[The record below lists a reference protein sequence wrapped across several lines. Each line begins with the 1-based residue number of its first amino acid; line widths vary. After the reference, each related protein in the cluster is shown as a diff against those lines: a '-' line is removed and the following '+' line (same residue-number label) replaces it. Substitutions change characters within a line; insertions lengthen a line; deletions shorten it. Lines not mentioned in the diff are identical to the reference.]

1 MSDTKS
7 FSSTGTELYSYF
19 IYLSRYSRWL
29 EDKNRRETWDETV
42 SRYINF
48 FIGRFPEFK
57 DDLLALK
64 EPIKSLK
71 VMPSM
76 RALTTAG
83 PALERSEIA
92 GYNCSYLPID
102 CIEAF
107 DELLVI
113 LMNGCGAGF
122 SVESQYTNKL
132 PTVPHNLFKSNE
144 TILVEDSREG
154 WGSAFRE
161 LMTSLYR
168 GDIPSWNLSQLRP
181 AGAKLK
187 TFGGRSSG
195 PEPLKELLEF
205 TVNTFQKAK
214 GRKLTSLECHDVVCK
229 IAQIV
234 VAGGYRRSALLGL
247 SDLDDEN
254 IREAKSG
261 EWWKENVQRAL
272 SNNSAVYN
280 YKPSV
285 ETFMK
290 EWDSLYRS
298 HSGERGIFSR
308 EASRKQ
314 VSKNGR
320 RDPNYEWATNP
331 CCVTGD
337 TLVLTKE
344 GNLPIKNLVDK
355 EIEAWNGKEWSKV
368 VPYSQGV
375 HYVCEVTLSDG
386 TLIKCTPN
394 HKFLVQCF
402 SSVPIQKIEVGK
414 LYPGDTLAGFN
425 LPEEFDIR
433 ENSNVLEIK
442 NIDFPEE
449 KEEVFCFT
457 EEKLGQG
464 TFNGVVT
471 GNSEIILRP
480 NEFCNLTE
488 VVVRNEDT
496 LEDLKEKVRVATI
509 LGTFQSTLTN
519 FKYLR
524 PEWKK
529 NCDEERLLGV
539 SLTGVMDHPIL
550 SDWTS
555 DQICGWLTQMK
566 WAAIETNKEW
576 SKKLGINQSVAI
588 TTQKPSGTI
597 SQLVNSAS
605 GIHARFAP
613 SYIRTVRADN
623 KDPLASMMKDLGFP
637 YEEDITNKNVLV
649 FSFPIKSPLG
659 AKCVEDMTAIEQLEI
674 WKVYQ
679 EYWCEHKSSC
689 TIYYKDDEF
698 LEVGAWV
705 YKNFDSISGLSFLP
719 YSDHTYKQ
727 APYQPITKE
736 QYEELEAKMPKNI
749 DWNLLQVYETYDST
763 KSSHTYACSAD
774 GGCETVDL
782 TTT

>member
-83 PALERSEIA
+83 PALDRSEIA

-107 DELLVI
+107 DEMLVI
-113 LMNGCGAGF
+113 SMNGCGVGF

-154 WGSAFRE
+154 WGYAFRE
-161 LMTSLYR
+161 LMTNLYK
-168 GDIPSWNLSQLRP
+168 GNIPDWNLSQLRP

-195 PEPLKELLEF
+195 PEPLKDLFEF

-214 GRKLTSLECHDVVCK
+214 GRKLTSLECHDIVCK

-234 VAGGYRRSALLGL
+234 VAGGFRRSATLSL
-247 SDLDDEN
+247 SDLGDETM
-254 IREAKSG
+254 REAKSG
-261 EWWKENVQRAL
+261 EWWTENVQRAL
-272 SNNSAVYN
+272 ANNSAVYN
-280 YKPSV
+280 EKPSI

-290 EWDSLYRS
+290 EWESLYRS

-308 EASRKQ
+308 EASKKQ
-314 VSKNGR
+314 VEKNER
-320 RDPNYEWATNP
+320 RHSEYEFGINP
-331 CCVTGD
+331 C
-337 TLVLTKE
+337 
-344 GNLPIKNLVDK
+344 
-355 EIEAWNGKEWSKV
+355 
-368 VPYSQGV
+368 
-375 HYVCEVTLSDG
+375 
-386 TLIKCTPN
+386 
-394 HKFLVQCF
+394 
-402 SSVPIQKIEVGK
+402 
-414 LYPGDTLAGFN
+414 
-425 LPEEFDIR
+425 
-433 ENSNVLEIK
+433 
-442 NIDFPEE
+442 
-449 KEEVFCFT
+449 
-457 EEKLGQG
+457 
-464 TFNGVVT
+464 
-471 GNSEIILRP
+471 SEIILRP

-488 VVVRNEDT
+488 VVVRSGDT

-524 PEWKK
+524 EEWKE
-529 NCDEERLLGV
+529 NCEEERLLGV
-539 SLTGVMDHPIL
+539 SLTGIMDHDVMSNYYGDKSLLP
-550 SDWTS
+550 S
-555 DQICGWLTQMK
+555 WLTQMK
-566 WAAIETNKEW
+566 QVAIETNKLWAE
-576 SKKLGINQSVAI
+576 KLGIKQSVAI
-588 TTQKPSGTI
+588 TCVKPAGTV
-597 SQLVNSAS
+597 SQLTNTAS
-605 GIHARFAP
+605 GIHARFSP
-613 SYIRTVRADN
+613 YYIRTVRADN
-623 KDPLASMMKDLGFP
+623 KDPLASMMKDLGFIC
-637 YEEDITNKNVLV
+637 EEDVTNKNVSV
-649 FSFPIKSPLG
+649 FSFPIKSPDTSTCASGLS
-659 AKCVEDMTAIEQLEI
+659 AIKQLET
-674 WKVYQ
+674 WKIYQ
-679 EYWCEHKSSC
+679 DYWCEHKPSC

-719 YSDHTYKQ
+719 YSDHSYQQ
-727 APYQPITKE
+727 APYQPISKE

-749 DWNLLQVYETYDST
+749 DWNLLQVYETQDST